1 MLLDF
6 EQPDQQALLDALL
19 AGLSKKSDSD
29 FDNESIN
36 PVCNMSFSILYIN
49 IETCYILIVL
59 LSIMLIFN
67 PIKRGIGGK
76 PPTFVQNDFTP

>member
-36 PVCNMSFSILYIN
+36 PVCNMSFSILYN
-49 IETCYILIVL
+49 G
-59 LSIMLIFN
+59 MLQQCWWVVPVCNNEAFHTPCWRLACFRN
-67 PIKRGIGGK
+67 VVGL
-76 PPTFVQNDFTP
+76 FV